1 MQERMVK
8 VSKRVVIASCLYNL
22 KRNCFFLFFFFFLED
37 LKASQGQL
45 LELQLL
51 ESRLLDSFSTPRH
64 EKWHLLDTQ
73 KDLKT

>member
-1 MQERMVK
+1 MVL
-8 VSKRVVIASCLYNL
+8 VN
-22 KRNCFFLFFFFFLED
+22 
-37 LKASQGQL
+37 QGQL

-51 ESRLLDSFSTPRH
+51 KSRLLDSLSTARH

>member
-1 MQERMVK
+1 M
-8 VSKRVVIASCLYNL
+8 
-22 KRNCFFLFFFFFLED
+22 
-37 LKASQGQL
+37 SQGQL

-51 ESRLLDSFSTPRH
+51 ESQLLDSFSTAQH